1 MAIGITNDTFSERP
15 YISVAEYKNAPTS
28 IDYDNLVVGG
38 NLAAQDAELE
48 RVILRASSYMDEYL
62 NQNLV
67 ANRQTETQRTRFTP
81 QGYIALHPNQNP
93 IISLESFLKLLL
105 VVGGLEEI
113 VEAIKP
119 VQPAFAS
126 IDEVLKDDDRSIR
139 KRGRHQ

>member
-1 MAIGITNDTFSERP
+1 MVVLITVSKAQR
-15 YISVAEYKNAPTS
+15 K
-28 IDYDNLVVGG
+28 
-38 NLAAQDAELE
+38 LAANIRERRLHMELTQE
-48 RVILRASSYMDEYL
+48 GLAARSGVALPTLRKFE
-62 NQNLV
+62 QK
-67 ANRQTETQRTRFTP
+67 
-81 QGYIALHPNQNP
+81 G